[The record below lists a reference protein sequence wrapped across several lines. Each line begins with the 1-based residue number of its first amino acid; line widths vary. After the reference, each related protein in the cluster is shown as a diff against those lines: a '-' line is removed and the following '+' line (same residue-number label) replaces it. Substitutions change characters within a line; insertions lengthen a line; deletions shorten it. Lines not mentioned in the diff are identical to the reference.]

1 MKKVSDTL
9 KAGRKLEAAGIDEAH
24 AGAIVQSMAEAFD
37 DSLVTK
43 ADLKAAI
50 AEVKADMLK
59 TAIAIAVGVVVAN
72 VSLTVALIKLL

>member
-1 MKKVSDTL
+1 MTAAVFDTL
-9 KAGRKLEAAGIDEAH
+9 KASRKLKAAGIDQAH
-24 AGAIVQSMAEAFD
+24 TEAIVQSMAEAFD
-37 DSLVTK
+37 DSVATK

-59 TAIAIAVGVVVAN
+59 TAIAVVVAN